1 MEMEFS
7 NFFVCAMGMGV
18 TFIGLACLIGLIYL
32 QSMIFGEKPKP
43 APTAVPASASIP
55 AQSEVIANRGEL
67 VAAISAALAEDMGVD
82 VTAIRILSMKKIG

>member
-18 TFIGLACLIGLIYL
+18 TFVGLICLIGLIYL

-43 APTAVPASASIP
+43 VPTAVPACAPIP
-55 AQSEVIANRGEL
+55 AQSEAIANRGEL